1 MTQAT
6 YDSDRIQNHVASFA
20 HRPDS
25 YAASLQTRE
34 RLILVAVLAR
44 SMDPLDRMRFK
55 GPSSLLEPDEAAILD
70 MLQKEEAEA

>member
-6 YDSDRIQNHVASFA
+6 DDSDRIQNHVASFA
-20 HRPDS
+20 HRLDS

-34 RLILVAVLAR
+34 RLILAAVLVR

-55 GPSSLLEPDEAAILD
+55 DPSSLLEPDEAAILD